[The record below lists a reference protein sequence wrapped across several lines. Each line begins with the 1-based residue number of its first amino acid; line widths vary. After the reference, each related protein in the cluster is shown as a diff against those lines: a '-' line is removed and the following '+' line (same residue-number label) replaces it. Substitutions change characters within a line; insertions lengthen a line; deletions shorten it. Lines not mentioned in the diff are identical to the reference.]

1 MILYINGDG
10 HSAAAMLSSP
20 FVAAEDDADL
30 WYMGRAPHP
39 ANLHRAFGTY
49 IAGVLK
55 ARLIVEADAANTNS
69 DVIRQTKNFIENNP
83 VAEQV
88 IAIIGMPEYNQ
99 EEFAEFGEYLRLHNT
114 KHILYP
120 SRDYVD
126 WLTKR
131 QHVPNKFGYF
141 DELAHK
147 DWAGNLI
154 KPLTR
159 II

>member
-20 FVAAEDDADL
+20 YIAAEDDADL
-30 WYMGRAPHP
+30 WYMGRTPHP
-39 ANLHRAFGTY
+39 ANLHRSFGAY
-49 IAGVLK
+49 IASVLK
-55 ARLIVEADAANTNS
+55 ARLIVEADAANTNM
-69 DVIRQTKNFIENNP
+69 DVIRQTKQFVQNNP

-88 IAIIGMPEYNQ
+88 IAIIGMPEYLQ
-99 EEFAEFGEYLRLHNT
+99 DQFVEFGEYLRQQNV

-120 SRDYVD
+120 SKDYVD

-131 QHVPNKFGYF
+131 QHVPNEFGYF